1 VPCAPIRL
9 AIRSLRCPVWS
20 PESCCS
26 CTKDTVASHG
36 TLHQRQ
42 DRLGVVLFS
51 PFFRPHCRGFCRHS
65 LRSCTSLRSHAQG
78 SLFPTTRVL
87 PFVSRFDLLPRAR
100 SRARDSPPSSSISL
114 AASVVRLDLTV
125 SKLDLFSGIVI
136 ELLDQK
142 V

>member
-1 VPCAPIRL
+1 VCADQACDSIP
-9 AIRSLRCPVWS
+9 SLPGV
-20 PESCCS
+20 ESR
-26 CTKDTVASHG
+26 VLLF
-36 TLHQRQ
+36 LHQGHGSVTWNAAPTQ

-65 LRSCTSLRSHAQG
+65 LRSCTSLRPHAQG